1 MKIDIIKIGNSQG
14 IRIPKTIMEQCGF
27 SESVEIEIKDGNLVL
42 KPAQIRVGWAESF
55 KLMAANKIRS
65 VIKQR
70 IKSSF
75 IRFTRNVCLLT
86 SF

>member
-55 KLMAANKIRS
+55 KLMAANGDDE
-65 VIKQR
+65 
-70 IKSSF
+70 
-75 IRFTRNVCLLT
+75 LLIDDT
-86 SF
+86 LPTEYDEEWEW

>member
-42 KPAQIRVGWAESF
+42 KPAQIRVDWAESF
-55 KLMAANKIRS
+55 KLMAANGDDELLIDD
-65 VIKQR
+65 
-70 IKSSF
+70 
-75 IRFTRNVCLLT
+75 TLLT
-86 SF
+86 EYDEEWEW